1 MMKRPFRTASQPP
14 PPVTLVSA
22 REVTDPWAPTPHA
35 HFDIRLSSAG
45 MTLGPS
51 AGSRAVVPTVVPW
64 SLLVGFS
71 ADRWVTTADGTT
83 GQILEIMVGALD
95 RRDGPQ
101 VRRFLVPAPDLVDF
115 FKGVG
120 GWSKPWAAALRGAET
135 DRAADSKP
143 VVSGVP
149 PRGVVPSAYLATA
162 AWFTSR
168 VPLGRARR
176 WAGSTEFE
184 PATGRQPVGKAVV
197 GLVVLV
203 LAAGVAAASFAI
215 TASGSPPAHRS
226 APPAAHRAPVALG
239 NVIQASDA
247 PKVPPLPAASSAPAP
262 APPSLA
268 GSPPLQSHEIFGY
281 APYWTLPESSGFDVK
296 NLTTLAYFS
305 VDANA
310 DGTLDQSGSGWNGY
324 ESQDLANLVT
334 RSHAAGDRVV
344 LTVTD
349 FDQKS
354 LDKITSDPAAPARLS
369 AALIAAVSAKNLD
382 GVNFDFEGVGSGDRV
397 GLTNLITQV
406 SNALHAANPHWQNT
420 MAVYAS
426 AASDSAGFYNVTAL
440 APALDGFFV
449 MAYDMNDPV
458 TPSATAPLV
467 GGGYND
473 TEALQEFTAVV
484 PAAKVILGVPYY
496 GYDWPTV
503 DGTQGSRSTGPDAP
517 LSYGVIASGNNP
529 TYWDP
534 STQTAWTSYKVG
546 AQWHQTY
553 FDDPTSLALKAQ
565 LANSFKVRGMG
576 IWALGMD
583 GNDPAMLAAL
593 LGQSPAA
600 KDFAPGPTAT
610 TAPTTV
616 PPTTTSPPTSTSST
630 STTAPVYTT
639 TGTWQG
645 HSFALTAVATPSTL
659 FLLGTLTAFKTND
672 PRLACLQT
680 GPALQIWS
688 SPTNPS
694 VDIVVAAKPQDC
706 VSGSWSFPTAA
717 LSSGTGGGATTTTST
732 TAPNLLGVPLI
743 RRPS

>member
-1 MMKRPFRTASQPP
+1 
-14 PPVTLVSA
+14 
-22 REVTDPWAPTPHA
+22 
-35 HFDIRLSSAG
+35 
-45 MTLGPS
+45 MTVGPS
-51 AGSRAVVPTVVPW
+51 AGSRAVVPALVPW
-64 SLLVGFS
+64 SQLLGFS
-71 ADRWVTTADGTT
+71 ADQWVTTADGAN
-83 GQILEIMVGALD
+83 GQILEIVVGAVD
-95 RRDGPQ
+95 EASGSQ
-101 VRRFLVPAPDLVDF
+101 VRRFLVPAPDLVPF

-120 GWSKPWAAALRGAET
+120 AWSKQWAAELRRAEAGKGAGSKL
-135 DRAADSKP
+135 AASSIP
-143 VVSGVP
+143 SPAVVVG
-149 PRGVVPSAYLATA
+149 
-162 AWFTSR
+162 AWLTSR
-168 VPLGRARR
+168 IPPGLAHRL
-176 WAGSTEFE
+176 AG
-184 PATGRQPVGKAVV
+184 ATGSGERRVGKAVI

-203 LAAGVAAASFAI
+203 LAAGVATASLAM
-215 TASGSPPAHRS
+215 TASGGSPRPPSSQPATH
-226 APPAAHRAPVALG
+226 HAPVALG
-239 NVIQASDA
+239 NVLQASAA
-247 PKVPPLPAASSAPAP
+247 PKLPPLPAASSAPAP

-281 APYWTLPESSGFDVK
+281 APYWTLPESNGFDVA

-324 ESQDLANLVT
+324 ESQDLADLVT

-349 FDQKS
+349 FDQNS
-354 LDKITSDPAAPARLS
+354 LNKITSDPAAPGRLS

-382 GVNFDFEGVGSGDRV
+382 GVNFDFEGVGSGDRT

-426 AASDSAGFYNVTAL
+426 AASDSAGFYNVAAL

-484 PAAKVILGVPYY
+484 PASKVILGVPYY
-496 GYDWPTV
+496 GYDWPTT
-503 DGTQGSRSTGPDAP
+503 DGSRGSPSTGSDSP
-517 LSYGVIASGNNP
+517 LSYGVIASGNTP

-565 LANSFKVRGMG
+565 LANSFHVGGMG

-593 LGQSPAA
+593 LGQAPAA
-600 KDFAPGPTAT
+600 KDFAPGPTT
-610 TAPTTV
+610 TTSPTTTPPTSTA
-616 PPTTTSPPTSTSST
+616 PPTTSAPPTSTSP
-630 STTAPVYTT
+630 PVYTT

-645 HSFALTAVATPSTL
+645 HTFALTPVPTRQTAL
-659 FLLGTLTAFKTND
+659 LLGTLTAFKTDD
-672 PRLACLQT
+672 PHLACLQT

-688 SPTNPS
+688 SPGNS
-694 VDIVVAAKPQDC
+694 SEDIVVADQPQDC
-706 VSGSWSFPTAA
+706 VSGTWSFPTAA
-717 LSSGTGGGATTTTST
+717 LSSGTGGATTTTT
-732 TAPNLLGVPLI
+732 TTTPNLLGIP
-743 RRPS
+743 